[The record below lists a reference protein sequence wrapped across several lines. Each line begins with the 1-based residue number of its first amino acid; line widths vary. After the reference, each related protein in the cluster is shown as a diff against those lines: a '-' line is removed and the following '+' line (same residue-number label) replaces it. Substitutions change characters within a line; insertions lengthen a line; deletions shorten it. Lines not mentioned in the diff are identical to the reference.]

1 MHAVMLSNKGLALK
15 VDFKVSPLFQVF
27 ISKKARKGHPIELGI
42 NLQLHWMV
50 HTAAHRCP
58 G

>member
-1 MHAVMLSNKGLALK
+1 MLSNKGLALK